1 MRILEK
7 LRLMVLTVV
16 IVNGFSRNGGL
27 ESVAGIGKLRENI
40 LLNGTHYNFRLQL
53 GNQIMKENQKVNSCV
68 Q

>member
-1 MRILEK
+1 M
-7 LRLMVLTVV
+7 

-40 LLNGTHYNFRLQL
+40 LLDGAHYNFRSQL

>member
-1 MRILEK
+1 
-7 LRLMVLTVV
+7 MV
-16 IVNGFSRNGGL
+16 VNGFSRNGGL
-27 ESVAGIGKLRENI
+27 ESVTGIGKLRKNI